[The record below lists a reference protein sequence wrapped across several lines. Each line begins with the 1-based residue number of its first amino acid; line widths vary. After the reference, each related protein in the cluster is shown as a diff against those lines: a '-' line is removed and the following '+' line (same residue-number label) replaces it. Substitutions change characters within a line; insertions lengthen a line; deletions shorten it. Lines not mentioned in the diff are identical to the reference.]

1 MPKAHSSKDQSL
13 VVSVRD
19 IARKPGRQKPHVR
32 NVPAPA
38 VLGTGVI
45 GVREGSDLGLA
56 LSLESVSEG
65 IWVSGTATA
74 QAVGECARCLEE
86 VTMEIVAPV
95 QGLFVYP
102 DTSLG
107 GSGDEVDVHDFD
119 GENLDLEEVIRDA
132 VVTSLP
138 FIPLCDPECP
148 GLCDKCGTR
157 LADDPGHHHDVV
169 DPRWAALEGLT
180 EKKEK

>member
-1 MPKAHSSKDQSL
+1 MPKTHSPKDQSL

-19 IARKPGRQKPHVR
+19 IARKPGTQKPHVR
-32 NVPAPA
+32 IVPAPA

-45 GVREGSDLGLA
+45 GVREGSDLGLD

-65 IWVSGTATA
+65 IWVSGTAAA
-74 QAVGECARCLEE
+74 QAVGECARCLDE
-86 VTMEIVAPV
+86 VTVDIVAPV
-95 QGLFVYP
+95 QGLFVCP
-102 DTSLG
+102 DARSG
-107 GSGDEVDVHDFD
+107 GSGDDVDVHYFD

-138 FIPLCDPECP
+138 FIPLCDPGCP
-148 GLCDKCGTR
+148 GLCDKCGVR
-157 LADDPGHHHDVV
+157 LANDLEHHHDVV

-180 EKKEK
+180 DKKEN